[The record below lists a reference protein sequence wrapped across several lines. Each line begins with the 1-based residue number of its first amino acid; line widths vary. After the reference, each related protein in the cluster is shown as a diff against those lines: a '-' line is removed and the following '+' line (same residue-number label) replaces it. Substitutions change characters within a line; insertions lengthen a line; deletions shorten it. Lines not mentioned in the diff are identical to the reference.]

1 MDYFKI
7 QEHQCCNCQ
16 KKTIKIRKKLKCLR
30 KRLCKYSKLLRLDN
44 LPKRKYRRK

>member
-7 QEHQCCNCQ
+7 QEHKCCNC
-16 KKTIKIRKKLKCLR
+16 KNTIKIRKKLKKFR
-30 KRLCKYSKLLRLDN
+30 KRLCKYYKPSKLNN